1 MLNFSQKLWMEERF
15 QVNGVKINA
24 ILKCF
29 QQLFSKKEQ
38 LARAFGL
45 KMWKIEHNTLK
56 QTRQKLEFCIKKL
69 SCTFMNTF
77 MSNSIS

>member
-1 MLNFSQKLWMEERF
+1 MEERF

-45 KMWKIEHNTLK
+45 KM
-56 QTRQKLEFCIKKL
+56 
-69 SCTFMNTF
+69 
-77 MSNSIS
+77 